1 MINSNND
8 TATRRRG
15 DAGIESF
22 PCRVPASPHLRVVF
36 YGDDFTGSADALE
49 ALTLGGVRTALFLEP
64 PDAGQLQGRF
74 ADLRAVGVASTA
86 RSMTPAQMDEV
97 LPAAFQKLRQLGAP
111 LFHYK
116 VCSTFDSAPEIG
128 SIGRALDIGQSIF
141 QSPFVPLVVGVPALR
156 RYVLFGN
163 LFATVGAETFRID
176 RHPTMSRHPVTPMRE
191 GDLRLHLAAQTDQ
204 RIALLD
210 ILQLSGAP
218 AELDASWQKL
228 LDTKPDV
235 VLFDA
240 LERASLVATGR
251 LIWQECQRQPLFAVG
266 SSGLGYALTWHWQQ
280 TSVIQEPPQLPS
292 PAAVAQLII
301 VSGSCSPVTGQQ
313 IERAA
318 QTGCVTI
325 RLDAIKLINAE
336 TMAAEQERVIAQALQ
351 VLATQAS
358 VLLYSALGPDDESI
372 KQTADWMSARGLN
385 PLRASELLGERS
397 GAILRELL
405 LRTKL
410 RRAVVAGGDTS
421 GHTARQL
428 GIYALE
434 LLQPIAPGSPL
445 CRAAAHDAALDG
457 LEIALKGG
465 QGGQEDYFDCV
476 RRGHSV

>member
-1 MINSNND
+1 MREQLLLS
-8 TATRRRG
+8 
-15 DAGIESF
+15 
-22 PCRVPASPHLRVVF
+22 F
-36 YGDDFTGSADALE
+36 YGDDFTGSADAME

-64 PDAGQLQGRF
+64 PELEQLQGRF

-86 RSMTPAQMDEV
+86 RSMTPAQMDET
-97 LPAAFQKLRQLGAP
+97 LPAAFAKLQRLGAP

-128 SIGRALDIGQSIF
+128 SIGRALDIGQRIF

-156 RYVLFGN
+156 RYVVFGN
-163 LFATVGAETFRID
+163 LFATVGDETFRID

-191 GDLRLHLAAQTDQ
+191 GDLRLHLAAQMSK

-210 ILQLSGAP
+210 ILQLNA
-218 AELDASWQKL
+218 AAATLDAHWQKL
-228 LDTKPDV
+228 LATKPDV

-240 LERASLVATGR
+240 LERDSLVETGR
-251 LIWQECQRQPLFAVG
+251 LIWQACQRQPLFAIG

-280 TSVIQEPPQLPS
+280 MGVIQEPPSLPS
-292 PAAVAQLII
+292 PGQVAQLIV
-301 VSGSCSPVTGQQ
+301 VSGSCSPATKQQ

-318 QTGCVTI
+318 QTGFVTI
-325 RLDAIKLINAE
+325 RLDTIKLLDAE
-336 TMAAEQERVIAQALQ
+336 TTAAEQERVIAQALQ
-351 VLATQAS
+351 ALATQAS
-358 VLLYSALGPDDESI
+358 VLLYSALGPDDASI
-372 KQTADWMSARGLN
+372 KRTAAWMSARGLN
-385 PLRASELLGERS
+385 PLRASELLGEQS
-397 GAILRELL
+397 GAVLRALL
-405 LRTKL
+405 LRTGL

-421 GHTARQL
+421 GHAARQL

-465 QGGQEDYFDCV
+465 QGGKEDYFVDV
-476 RRGHSV
+476 RRGVSS